1 MSYSLSLHDVVGSRP
16 HKRRRFSLHDSE
28 HPDDIDDLEIKS
40 MTEDE
45 ADLGIRQLIAEEI
58 DLEIAIRQRLLNT
71 IDSRITWALLLQEA
85 LARDSSTPAP
95 DATPDDFQEAALD
108 ALNAVE
114 APCAFLFDREESVYD
129 DAEPPSLRSFSP
141 VAPAQRD
148 RIPPKVR
155 PTRTAA
161 AKLHPQKKLLYIR
174 LPPSQI
180 AVDEQ
185 IAILTCPICTRTQ
198 FSTLQGLLNH
208 ARLAHGIEWASH
220 DACITACA
228 ALVPSS
234 DEVEKDRVE
243 EEGTEVPWGGN
254 VVGLQRLFERAVGV
268 NLPASLISEEGQ
280 GAAGAAAIPSTLLS
294 RTLGLHADSPALAPF
309 LGRTPKRRCIH
320 AYEEDTDVDIL
331 SIDTAPH
338 RPSPSLESR
347 EGVTRGTDVRSG
359 HPWRMAFPHRNRA
372 RPELDLVV
380 DAPAL
385 VDKVADN
392 TAAPAIPG
400 STTSRFHNTARVHIT
415 DRSLFISPSRRLDLS
430 ISPSHTHRWMLS
442 VTAPSYSI
450 PLASFMIRLTVLA
463 VAPTDSTQRQPCTVD
478 KAPFAI
484 IGSSSEPFLA
494 KVVMEWASG
503 GRMEVEH
510 WIDLDTGNAA
520 SSVLGSEQVLDV
532 ELDRGT
538 RLLPVPSG
546 PPPPIPSLEREP
558 AEITRQSV
566 TKPQESIDELGYEKV
581 LRSLL
586 PRVPMTL
593 KDMKFRSP
601 FQVPYKLVPSPAHL
615 LALVP
620 GRRKAIEWGRARA
633 LQALY
638 VQHAASAS
646 AELISL
652 TIGDVYAFLEDSG
665 LFPRS
670 SSKITVPVPIAKD
683 KKDKVKDKDKEKASA
698 LSPVDEP
705 CLFCGIKK
713 RVHPALAVTVKVKK
727 EPVFDETTNW
737 VCDIVPPHELERG
750 LRIPFVDSTKILG
763 GLETALYAGETAG
776 DGRAQSL
783 LHQHMT
789 SSQTLRPW
797 RYSARQIVSLN
808 PPDLILAIHRSV
820 GSLRLPHFPE
830 LPSPSLDK
838 YRTNSEVEEAFA
850 PSALLAAALKP
861 FITVLVRSAVD
872 VAKRDIAIASGT
884 GNSGAVAVAGQ
895 GKVARTKRGRKVG
908 SVLTPGHI
916 LRGLSLPNPV
926 HGGGL
931 GTTTLKD
938 VLGLCLAGVGV
949 PVEFGRSMTRASLR
963 QIVDRD
969 GSVEMGVTGE
979 GDVVKIEPP

>member
-1 MSYSLSLHDVVGSRP
+1 MYMNHSLSLHDGVGSRP
-16 HKRRRFSLHDSE
+16 HKRRRFSLHE

-40 MTEDE
+40 VTEDE

-95 DATPDDFQEAALD
+95 DGTPDDFQEAALD

-141 VAPAQRD
+141 VAPAQRE
-148 RIPPKVR
+148 RIPPKIR

-185 IAILTCPICTRTQ
+185 IAILTCPTCTRTQ

-228 ALVPSS
+228 ALVPSG

-268 NLPASLISEEGQ
+268 NLPASLVSEEGL
-280 GAAGAAAIPSTLLS
+280 GTAGAATIPSTLLS

-338 RPSPSLESR
+338 RPFPSLESR
-347 EGVTRGTDVRSG
+347 EGVTRRTDVRGG

-392 TAAPAIPG
+392 TTTPAIPG
-400 STTSRFHNTARVHIT
+400 STTSRFHITARVHIT
-415 DRSLFISPSRRLDLS
+415 DRSLFISPGRRVDLS

-463 VAPTDSTQRQPCTVD
+463 AAPSDNTQRQPRTVD

-494 KVVMEWASG
+494 KVIMEWASG
-503 GRMEVEH
+503 GRKEVEH
-510 WIDLDTGNAA
+510 WIDLDPGNAA

-532 ELDRGT
+532 ELDKGT

-670 SSKITVPVPIAKD
+670 SSKITVPVLSAKD
-683 KKDKVKDKDKEKASA
+683 KKDKAKDKDKDKESA

-705 CLFCGIKK
+705 CFVCGIKK
-713 RVHPALAVTVKVKK
+713 RFHPALAVTVKVKK
-727 EPVFDETTNW
+727 EPVFDETINW
-737 VCDIVPPHELERG
+737 VCDIVPPHELKRG
-750 LRIPFVDSTKILG
+750 LRIPIVDSTKIFGG
-763 GLETALYAGETAG
+763 GLETALYAG
-776 DGRAQSL
+776 DGRVQSL
-783 LHQHMT
+783 PHQHMT
-789 SSQTLRPW
+789 SSQTLRPS
-797 RYSARQIVSLN
+797 RYSARQILSLS
-808 PPDLILAIHRSV
+808 PPDLILAIHRNV

-830 LPSPSLDK
+830 LPSHSLDK
-838 YRTNSEVEEAFA
+838 CRTNSEVEEAFA

-861 FITVLVRSAVD
+861 FIAVLVRSAVD

-895 GKVARTKRGRKVG
+895 GKAARTKRGRKVG

-916 LRGLSLPNPV
+916 LRGLSLPSPV

>member
-1 MSYSLSLHDVVGSRP
+1 MC
-16 HKRRRFSLHDSE
+16 FSLHED
-28 HPDDIDDLEIKS
+28 HDVDLETKS
-40 MTEDE
+40 VTEDE

-58 DLEIAIRQRLLNT
+58 DLEIAIRQRLLST
-71 IDSRITWALLLQEA
+71 IDSRITWALMLQEA

-95 DATPDDFQEAALD
+95 DDAPDDFQEAALE

-114 APCAFLFDREESVYD
+114 TPCAFLFDREESVYD

-141 VAPAQRD
+141 VAPTQRE

-155 PTRTAA
+155 PMRSAA

-174 LPPSQI
+174 LPPSQG

-185 IAILTCPICTRTQ
+185 IAILTCPTCTRTQ

-228 ALVPSS
+228 VPVSPS
-234 DEVEKDRVE
+234 DEMEKDRVE
-243 EEGTEVPWGGN
+243 EEGVEVSWGGS

-268 NLPASLISEEGQ
+268 NLPPSLVSQEGQ
-280 GAAGAAAIPSTLLS
+280 GAADAAAIPSTLLS

-320 AYEEDTDVDIL
+320 AYDEDTDVDIL
-331 SIDTAPH
+331 NIDTAP
-338 RPSPSLESR
+338 RRLSPSVESR
-347 EGVTRGTDVRSG
+347 EGVTRRADHGSG

-372 RPELDLVV
+372 RPELDLIV

-385 VDKVADN
+385 VDNVAEI
-392 TAAPAIPG
+392 TATPVIPG
-400 STTSRFHNTARVHIT
+400 STTSRFHITARVHIT
-415 DRSLFISPSRRLDLS
+415 DRSLFISPSRRVDLS
-430 ISPSHTHRWMLS
+430 IPPSHTHRWMLS

-463 VAPTDSTQRQPCTVD
+463 VAPSDNTQRQPCTVD

-494 KVVMEWASG
+494 KVVMEWVSG

-510 WIDLDTGNAA
+510 WINLDPGNAA

-538 RLLPVPSG
+538 RFLPVPSG

-566 TKPQESIDELGYEKV
+566 TKPQESTDQLGHEKV

-638 VQHAASAS
+638 VQHAASVS

-652 TIGDVYAFLEDSG
+652 TVGDVYAFLEDSG
-665 LFPRS
+665 LFPRLS
-670 SSKITVPVPIAKD
+670 LKIEVPIPSAKE
-683 KKDKVKDKDKEKASA
+683 KKDKVKDKDKEKESVLLPA
-698 LSPVDEP
+698 DEP
-705 CLFCGIKK
+705 CFICGIKK
-713 RVHPALAVTVKVKK
+713 RFHPALVVTTKVKK
-727 EPVFDETTNW
+727 EPVFDETVTW

-750 LRIPFVDSTKILG
+750 LRIPIVDLTKIFGG
-763 GLETALYAGETAG
+763 GLETSLYAGETAG
-776 DGRAQSL
+776 DGRAPP
-783 LHQHMT
+783 HQPMA
-789 SSQTLRPW
+789 SSQMLRPW
-797 RYSARQIVSLN
+797 RHSARQIVSLS

-820 GSLRLPHFPE
+820 GSLRLPHYPE

-838 YRTNSEVEEAFA
+838 RRTNSEVEEAFA
-850 PSALLAAALKP
+850 PSALLAAVLKP
-861 FITVLVRSAVD
+861 FIAVLVRSAVD
-872 VAKRDIAIASGT
+872 VAKQDIAIASGA
-884 GNSGAVAVAGQ
+884 GNSGAVGVAGP

-908 SVLTPGHI
+908 SILTPGHI

-931 GTTTLKD
+931 ATNTLKD

-949 PVEFGRSMTRASLR
+949 PVEFGRSLTRASLR

-969 GSVEMGVTGE
+969 GSVEMGEVGE
-979 GDVVKIEPP
+979 GDVVKVEPP

>member
-1 MSYSLSLHDVVGSRP
+1 MSHSLSLHEVVGFRP
-16 HKRRRFSLHDSE
+16 HKRRRFSPHEDHDV
-28 HPDDIDDLEIKS
+28 DLETKS
-40 MTEDE
+40 VTEDE

-58 DLEIAIRQRLLNT
+58 DLEIAIRQRLLST
-71 IDSRITWALLLQEA
+71 IDSRITWALMLQEA
-85 LARDSSTPAP
+85 LVRDSSTPAP

-114 APCAFLFDREESVYD
+114 VPCAFLFDREESVYD

-141 VAPAQRD
+141 VAPTLRE

-185 IAILTCPICTRTQ
+185 IAILTCPTCTRTQ

-228 ALVPSS
+228 VPVSSS

-243 EEGTEVPWGGN
+243 EEGVEVPWGGS

-268 NLPASLISEEGQ
+268 NLLASLVSEEGQ

-294 RTLGLHADSPALAPF
+294 RTLGLHADSPALALF

-331 SIDTAPH
+331 SIDIAPR
-338 RPSPSLESR
+338 RPSSTFESR
-347 EGVTRGTDVRSG
+347 EGVTRRADEGDHH

-380 DAPAL
+380 DVPAL
-385 VDKVADN
+385 VDNVAEN
-392 TAAPAIPG
+392 TTTSAIPG
-400 STTSRFHNTARVHIT
+400 STTSRFHITARVHIT
-415 DRSLFISPSRRLDLS
+415 DRSLFISPSRRVDLS
-430 ISPSHTHRWMLS
+430 IPPSHTHRWMLS

-463 VAPTDSTQRQPCTVD
+463 VAPSDNTQRQPCTVE
-478 KAPFAI
+478 KMPFAI

-510 WIDLDTGNAA
+510 WIDLDPGNAA
-520 SSVLGSEQVLDV
+520 SSVLGSEQVHDV

-538 RLLPVPSG
+538 RLLPVPLG

-558 AEITRQSV
+558 AEITRQSM
-566 TKPQESIDELGYEKV
+566 TKSQESINELGYEKV

-638 VQHAASAS
+638 VQHASSAS

-652 TIGDVYAFLEDSG
+652 TVGD
-665 LFPRS
+665 FPFRS
-670 SSKITVPVPIAKD
+670 AKD
-683 KKDKVKDKDKEKASA
+683 KKDKVKDKDRETESTP
-698 LSPVDEP
+698 LPVDEP
-705 CLFCGIKK
+705 CFVCGIKK
-713 RVHPALAVTVKVKK
+713 RFHPALAVTAKVKK
-727 EPVFDETTNW
+727 EPIFDETVTW

-750 LRIPFVDSTKILG
+750 LRIPTVDLTKIFGG
-763 GLETALYAGETAG
+763 GLETALYAGATAE
-776 DGRAQSL
+776 DGRALPHQS
-783 LHQHMT
+783 MA

-797 RYSARQIVSLN
+797 RYSPRQIVSLS
-808 PPDLILAIHRSV
+808 PPDLILTIHRSV
-820 GSLRLPHFPE
+820 GSLRLSHFPE
-830 LPSPSLDK
+830 LPSPSLDNR
-838 YRTNSEVEEAFA
+838 RTNSEVEEAFA
-850 PSALLAAALKP
+850 PSALLAAVLKP
-861 FITVLVRSAVD
+861 FIAVLVRSAVD
-872 VAKRDIAIASGT
+872 VAKRDIAIASGV
-884 GNSGAVAVAGQ
+884 GNSSTVAVAGQ

-908 SVLTPGHI
+908 SVLTPGHL

-926 HGGGL
+926 HGDGL
-931 GTTTLKD
+931 ATTTLKD
-938 VLGLCLAGVGV
+938 MLGLCLAGVRV
-949 PVEFGRSMTRASLR
+949 PVEFGRSLTRASLR

-969 GSVEMGVTGE
+969 GSVEMREADE
-979 GDVVKIEPP
+979 GDVVKVEPP

>member
-1 MSYSLSLHDVVGSRP
+1 MSHSLSLHDVVGSPP
-16 HKRRRFSLHDSE
+16 HKRRRSSPHED
-28 HPDDIDDLEIKS
+28 HNIDLEPKS
-40 MTEDE
+40 VIDE
-45 ADLGIRQLIAEEI
+45 TDLGIRQLIAEEI
-58 DLEIAIRQRLLNT
+58 DLEISIRERLLNT
-71 IDSRITWALLLQEA
+71 IDSRITWALMLQEA
-85 LARDSSTPAP
+85 LARDSSTPVP
-95 DATPDDFQEAALD
+95 DATADDFQEAALD

-114 APCAFLFDREESVYD
+114 VPCAFLYDREESVYD
-129 DAEPPSLRSFSP
+129 DAEPPLRSFSP
-141 VAPAQRD
+141 VAPTQRE

-161 AKLHPQKKLLYIR
+161 AKIHPQKKLLYIR
-174 LPPSQI
+174 LHPSQI
-180 AVDEQ
+180 IADEQ
-185 IAILTCPICTRTQ
+185 IAILTCPTCTRTQ

-228 ALVPSS
+228 VPVPSS

-243 EEGTEVPWGGN
+243 EEGVEVPWGGS

-268 NLPASLISEEGQ
+268 NLPTSLVSEEGL

-309 LGRTPKRRCIH
+309 LGRAPKRRCIH
-320 AYEEDTDVDIL
+320 TYEENTDVDIL
-331 SIDTAPH
+331 SVDTAPR
-338 RPSPSLESR
+338 RPSPSVEGR
-347 EGVTRGTDVRSG
+347 EAVMREADKGGGR
-359 HPWRMAFPHRNRA
+359 PWRMALPHRNRA

-380 DAPAL
+380 NAPAL
-385 VDKVADN
+385 VDDVAEN
-392 TAAPAIPG
+392 TATPAIPG
-400 STTSRFHNTARVHIT
+400 STTSRFHITARVHIT
-415 DRSLFISPSRRLDLS
+415 DRSLFISPSRRVDLS
-430 ISPSHTHRWMLS
+430 VPPSHTHRWMLS

-463 VAPTDSTQRQPCTVD
+463 VVPSDNTLRQPCTVD
-478 KAPFAI
+478 KVPFAI

-510 WIDLDTGNAA
+510 WVDLDPGNAT

-558 AEITRQSV
+558 AEITRQFV
-566 TKPQESIDELGYEKV
+566 AKPQESADELGYEKI

-615 LALVP
+615 LTLVP

-638 VQHAASAS
+638 VQHVASAS
-646 AELISL
+646 VDSISL
-652 TIGDVYAFLEDSG
+652 TVGDVYAFLEDSG

-670 SSKITVPVPIAKD
+670 SSKNESPVPSAKE
-683 KKDKVKDKDKEKASA
+683 KKDRAKVKDKEKESA
-698 LSPVDEP
+698 ISPVDEP
-705 CLFCGIKK
+705 CFVCGIKK
-713 RVHPALAVTVKVKK
+713 RFHPALTINVKVKK
-727 EPVFDETTNW
+727 EPVFDETVTW
-737 VCDIVPPHELERG
+737 VCDIVPPQELERG
-750 LRIPFVDSTKILG
+750 LRIPIVNLTQIFG
-763 GLETALYAGETAG
+763 GELETALYAGNTAG
-776 DGRAQSL
+776 DGRALPQ
-783 LHQHMT
+783 QPMT
-789 SSQTLRPW
+789 SSPILGPW
-797 RYSARQIVSLN
+797 RYSARQIVSLS

-838 YRTNSEVEEAFA
+838 CRTNSEVEEAFA
-850 PSALLAAALKP
+850 PSALLAAVLKP
-861 FITVLVRSAVD
+861 FIAVLVRSAVD
-872 VAKRDIAIASGT
+872 VAKRDIAIASGAGT
-884 GNSGAVAVAGQ
+884 SSVVAVAGP
-895 GKVARTKRGRKVG
+895 GKVPRAKRGRKVG
-908 SVLTPGHI
+908 CILTPGHI
-916 LRGLSLPNPV
+916 LRGLSLPTPV
-926 HGGGL
+926 HGGAL
-931 GTTTLKD
+931 AMTKLND
-938 VLGLCLAGVGV
+938 VLGLCLAEVGV
-949 PVEFGRSMTRASLR
+949 PVEFGRSFTRASLR
-963 QIVDRD
+963 PMVDRD
-969 GSVEMGVTGE
+969 GSVGTGKASK
-979 GDVVKIEPP
+979 GNVVKVEPP

>member
-1 MSYSLSLHDVVGSRP
+1 MSHSLSLHDVVSSRP
-16 HKRRRFSLHDSE
+16 QKRRRFSLHEDHNVE
-28 HPDDIDDLEIKS
+28 LETKFV
-40 MTEDE
+40 TEDE

-58 DLEIAIRQRLLNT
+58 DLDIAIRQRLLST
-71 IDSRITWALLLQEA
+71 IESRITWALMLQEA
-85 LARDSSTPAP
+85 LTRDSSTPVP
-95 DATPDDFQEAALD
+95 DATVDDFQEAALD

-114 APCAFLFDREESVYD
+114 VPCAFLFDREESVYD
-129 DAEPPSLRSFSP
+129 DAEPSSLRSFSP
-141 VAPAQRD
+141 VAPTQRE

-174 LPPSQI
+174 LPPSQTAI
-180 AVDEQ
+180 DEQ
-185 IAILTCPICTRTQ
+185 IAILTCPTCTRTQ

-228 ALVPSS
+228 VPIPSS
-234 DEVEKDRVE
+234 DDVEKGRVE
-243 EEGTEVPWGGN
+243 EEGVEVPWGGS

-268 NLPASLISEEGQ
+268 NIPASLVYEEGQ
-280 GAAGAAAIPSTLLS
+280 GAAAIPSTLLS

-309 LGRTPKRRCIH
+309 LGRIPKRRCIH
-320 AYEEDTDVDIL
+320 TYEEDTEVDIL
-331 SIDTAPH
+331 SIDTAPC
-338 RPSPSLESR
+338 RPSPGFESR
-347 EGVTRGTDVRSG
+347 EGVTRRADEGDG
-359 HPWRMAFPHRNRA
+359 HPWRMAFPHRNNA

-380 DAPAL
+380 DVPAL
-385 VDKVADN
+385 IDNAAEN
-392 TAAPAIPG
+392 TATPAIPG
-400 STTSRFHNTARVHIT
+400 STTSRFHITARVHIT
-415 DRSLFISPSRRLDLS
+415 DRSLFISPSRRLDLGIPS
-430 ISPSHTHRWMLS
+430 SHTHRWMLS

-463 VAPTDSTQRQPCTVD
+463 VAPSDNTQRQPCTVD

-510 WIDLDTGNAA
+510 WIDLDPGSAA

-546 PPPPIPSLEREP
+546 PPLPIPSLEREP

-566 TKPQESIDELGYEKV
+566 TKPQESADELGYEKV

-638 VQHAASAS
+638 VQHVASAS

-652 TIGDVYAFLEDSG
+652 TVGDVYAFLEDSG

-670 SSKITVPVPIAKD
+670 SSKIEDPVPSAKE
-683 KKDKVKDKDKEKASA
+683 KKDKSKDKEKEST

-705 CLFCGIKK
+705 CFVCGIKK
-713 RVHPALAVTVKVKK
+713 RFHPILAATVKVKK
-727 EPVFDETTNW
+727 EPVFDETGPW

-750 LRIPFVDSTKILG
+750 LRIPIVDLMKIFGG
-763 GLETALYAGETAG
+763 GLEIVLYAGETAG
-776 DGRAQSL
+776 DVGPLPHQPIASSL
-783 LHQHMT
+783 
-789 SSQTLRPW
+789 LRPW
-797 RYSARQIVSLN
+797 RYSARQITSLS

-820 GSLRLPHFPE
+820 GSLRLLHFPD
-830 LPSPSLDK
+830 LLSPSLDK
-838 YRTNSEVEEAFA
+838 RRTNSEIEEAFA
-850 PSALLAAALKP
+850 PSALLAAVLKP
-861 FITVLVRSAVD
+861 FIAALVRSAVD
-872 VAKRDIAIASGT
+872 VAKRDIAIASGA
-884 GNSGAVAVAGQ
+884 GNSGAVPVAGQ
-895 GKVARTKRGRKVG
+895 VKVARTKRGRKVG

-926 HGGGL
+926 RGGGL
-931 GTTTLKD
+931 ATATVKD
-938 VLGLCLAGVGV
+938 MLRLYLARVGV
-949 PVEFGRSMTRASLR
+949 PVEFGRSLTRASLR
-963 QIVDRD
+963 QILDRD
-969 GSVEMGVTGE
+969 GSVEMGVTSE
-979 GDVVKIEPP
+979 GDVVKVEPP

>member
-1 MSYSLSLHDVVGSRP
+1 M
-16 HKRRRFSLHDSE
+16 
-28 HPDDIDDLEIKS
+28 
-40 MTEDE
+40 
-45 ADLGIRQLIAEEI
+45 RQLIAEEI
-58 DLEIAIRQRLLNT
+58 DLEIAIRQRLLST
-71 IDSRITWALLLQEA
+71 IDSRITWALMLQEA

-95 DATPDDFQEAALD
+95 DAAQDDFQEAALD

-114 APCAFLFDREESVYD
+114 VPCAFLYDREESVHD

-141 VAPAQRD
+141 VATTQRE

-180 AVDEQ
+180 AVDDQ
-185 IAILTCPICTRTQ
+185 IAVLTCPTCTRTQ

-228 ALVPSS
+228 VPVPSS
-234 DEVEKDRVE
+234 DEAERERVE
-243 EEGTEVPWGGN
+243 DEGVEVPWGGS

-268 NLPASLISEEGQ
+268 NVPAPLLSEEGE
-280 GAAGAAAIPSTLLS
+280 GAAGATAIPSTLLS

-331 SIDTAPH
+331 NIDTTLL

-347 EGVTRGTDVRSG
+347 EVTKRSEG
-359 HPWRMAFPHRNRA
+359 DHPWRMTFPHRNRA

-385 VDKVADN
+385 VDNGAEN
-392 TAAPAIPG
+392 TATPTIPG
-400 STTSRFHNTARVHIT
+400 STTSRFHITARVHIT
-415 DRSLFISPSRRLDLS
+415 DRSLFISPSRRVDLS
-430 ISPSHTHRWMLS
+430 IPPSHTHRWMLS

-463 VAPTDSTQRQPCTVD
+463 VAPSDNTQRQPCTVD
-478 KAPFAI
+478 KVPFAI

-510 WIDLDTGNAA
+510 WIDLDPGNAV

-558 AEITRQSV
+558 ADITRQSV
-566 TKPQESIDELGYEKV
+566 TKPEESTDGSGYEKV

-601 FQVPYKLVPSPAHL
+601 VQVPYKLVPSPAHL

-638 VQHAASAS
+638 VQHTASAS

-652 TIGDVYAFLEDSG
+652 TVGDVYAFLEDSG

-670 SSKITVPVPIAKD
+670 SSKTEAPIPSGKE
-683 KKDKVKDKDKEKASA
+683 KKDKDKEKESA

-705 CLFCGIKK
+705 CFVCGIKK
-713 RVHPALAVTVKVKK
+713 RFHLALAVTTKVKK
-727 EPVFDETTNW
+727 EPVFDETVTW
-737 VCDIVPPHELERG
+737 VCDIVPSHELERG
-750 LRIPFVDSTKILG
+750 LRIPIVDMTKIFGG
-763 GLETALYAGETAG
+763 GLETALYAGETPG
-776 DGRAQSL
+776 DRRVLA
-783 LHQHMT
+783 HQPLA
-789 SSQTLRPW
+789 SSQVLIPW
-797 RYSARQIVSLN
+797 RYAPQQIVSLSS
-808 PPDLILAIHRSV
+808 PDLILAIHKSV
-820 GSLRLPHFPE
+820 GSLRLPHFPKF
-830 LPSPSLDK
+830 PSPSLDK
-838 YRTNSEVEEAFA
+838 CRTNLEVEEAFA

-861 FITVLVRSAVD
+861 FISVLVRSAVD
-872 VAKRDIAIASGT
+872 VAKRDIAIASGA

-926 HGGGL
+926 HGGGFA
-931 GTTTLKD
+931 TTTLKD
-938 VLGLCLAGVGV
+938 LLGLCLAGVGV
-949 PVEFGRSMTRASLR
+949 PLEFGRSLTRASLR
-963 QIVDRD
+963 HIVDQD
-969 GSVEMGVTGE
+969 SSVEMGQAAE
-979 GDVVKIEPP
+979 GNVVKVEPP

>member
-1 MSYSLSLHDVVGSRP
+1 
-16 HKRRRFSLHDSE
+16 
-28 HPDDIDDLEIKS
+28 
-40 MTEDE
+40 
-45 ADLGIRQLIAEEI
+45 
-58 DLEIAIRQRLLNT
+58 
-71 IDSRITWALLLQEA
+71 
-85 LARDSSTPAP
+85 
-95 DATPDDFQEAALD
+95 
-108 ALNAVE
+108 
-114 APCAFLFDREESVYD
+114 
-129 DAEPPSLRSFSP
+129 
-141 VAPAQRD
+141 
-148 RIPPKVR
+148 
-155 PTRTAA
+155 
-161 AKLHPQKKLLYIR
+161 
-174 LPPSQI
+174 
-180 AVDEQ
+180 
-185 IAILTCPICTRTQ
+185 
-198 FSTLQGLLNH
+198 
-208 ARLAHGIEWASH
+208 
-220 DACITACA
+220 
-228 ALVPSS
+228 
-234 DEVEKDRVE
+234 
-243 EEGTEVPWGGN
+243 
-254 VVGLQRLFERAVGV
+254 
-268 NLPASLISEEGQ
+268 
-280 GAAGAAAIPSTLLS
+280 
-294 RTLGLHADSPALAPF
+294 
-309 LGRTPKRRCIH
+309 
-320 AYEEDTDVDIL
+320 
-331 SIDTAPH
+331 
-338 RPSPSLESR
+338 
-347 EGVTRGTDVRSG
+347 
-359 HPWRMAFPHRNRA
+359 
-372 RPELDLVV
+372 
-380 DAPAL
+380 
-385 VDKVADN
+385 
-392 TAAPAIPG
+392 
-400 STTSRFHNTARVHIT
+400 
-415 DRSLFISPSRRLDLS
+415 
-430 ISPSHTHRWMLS
+430 
-442 VTAPSYSI
+442 
-450 PLASFMIRLTVLA
+450 MIRLTVLA
-463 VAPTDSTQRQPCTVD
+463 VAPSDNTQRQPCTVD

-670 SSKITVPVPIAKD
+670 SSKITVPVPNAKD
-683 KKDKVKDKDKEKASA
+683 KKDKVKDKDKEKESA

-705 CLFCGIKK
+705 CFVCGIKK
-713 RVHPALAVTVKVKK
+713 RFHPALAVTVKVKK
-727 EPVFDETTNW
+727 EPVFDETINW

-750 LRIPFVDSTKILG
+750 LRIPIVDSTKIFGG
-763 GLETALYAGETAG
+763 GLETALYAGDTAG

-783 LHQHMT
+783 PHQHMT

-797 RYSARQIVSLN
+797 RYSARQIVSLS

-820 GSLRLPHFPE
+820 GSLCLPHFPE
-830 LPSPSLDK
+830 FPSPSLDMC
-838 YRTNSEVEEAFA
+838 RTNSEVEEVFA

-861 FITVLVRSAVD
+861 LITVLVRSAVD
-872 VAKRDIAIASGT
+872 VAKRDIAIASGA

-895 GKVARTKRGRKVG
+895 GKVARTKRGRKLG
-908 SVLTPGHI
+908 SILTPGHI

-931 GTTTLKD
+931 GMTTLKD

>member
-1 MSYSLSLHDVVGSRP
+1 MSHSLSLHDVVGSPP
-16 HKRRRFSLHDSE
+16 HKRRCFSLHED
-28 HPDDIDDLEIKS
+28 HDVDLETKS
-40 MTEDE
+40 VTEDE

-58 DLEIAIRQRLLNT
+58 DLEIAIRQRLLST
-71 IDSRITWALLLQEA
+71 IDSRITWALMLQEA
-85 LARDSSTPAP
+85 LVRDSSTPVP

-114 APCAFLFDREESVYD
+114 VPCAFLFDREESVYD
-129 DAEPPSLRSFSP
+129 DPEPPSLRSFSP
-141 VAPAQRD
+141 VAPTQRE

-180 AVDEQ
+180 AVDEH
-185 IAILTCPICTRTQ
+185 IAILTCPTCTRTQ
-198 FSTLQGLLNH
+198 FTTLQGLLNH

-228 ALVPSS
+228 VPVPSS
-234 DEVEKDRVE
+234 DEAEKDRVE
-243 EEGTEVPWGGN
+243 EEGVEVPWGGS

-268 NLPASLISEEGQ
+268 NLPASLVSEEGQ

-294 RTLGLHADSPALAPF
+294 RTLGLHADSPALATF

-331 SIDTAPH
+331 SIDTAPR
-338 RPSPSLESR
+338 RPSPSFESR
-347 EGVTRGTDVRSG
+347 EGVARRAYEGVSR

-385 VDKVADN
+385 VDNVAET
-392 TAAPAIPG
+392 TATPAIPG
-400 STTSRFHNTARVHIT
+400 STTSRFHITARVHIT
-415 DRSLFISPSRRLDLS
+415 DRSLFISPSRRVDLS
-430 ISPSHTHRWMLS
+430 IPPSHTHRWMLS

-463 VAPTDSTQRQPCTVD
+463 VAPSDNTQRQPCTVD
-478 KAPFAI
+478 KVPFAI

-510 WIDLDTGNAA
+510 WIDLDPGNAA

-538 RLLPVPSG
+538 RLLPVPPG
-546 PPPPIPSLEREP
+546 PPPHIPSLEREP

-566 TKPQESIDELGYEKV
+566 TKPQESINELGYEKV

-601 FQVPYKLVPSPAHL
+601 FQVPYKLVPSPVHL

-646 AELISL
+646 AELMSL
-652 TIGDVYAFLEDSG
+652 TVGDVYAFLEDSG

-670 SSKITVPVPIAKD
+670 SSKIEDLVPSAKD
-683 KKDKVKDKDKEKASA
+683 KKDKVKDKDRETESA
-698 LSPVDEP
+698 LLPVDEP
-705 CLFCGIKK
+705 CFVCGIKK
-713 RVHPALAVTVKVKK
+713 RFHPALAVTTKVKK
-727 EPVFDETTNW
+727 EPVFDETVSW

-750 LRIPFVDSTKILG
+750 LRIPIIDLTKIFGG
-763 GLETALYAGETAG
+763 GLETALYAGEAAG
-776 DGRAQSL
+776 DGRGL
-783 LHQHMT
+783 PHQPMA
-789 SSQTLRPW
+789 SSQILRPW
-797 RYSARQIVSLN
+797 RYSARQIVSLS

-838 YRTNSEVEEAFA
+838 RRTNSEIEEAFA
-850 PSALLAAALKP
+850 PSALLAAVLKP
-861 FITVLVRSAVD
+861 FIAVLVRSAVD
-872 VAKRDIAIASGT
+872 VAKRDIAIASGA
-884 GNSGAVAVAGQ
+884 GNSSTVAVAGQ
-895 GKVARTKRGRKVG
+895 GKVTRTKRGRKVG

-926 HGGGL
+926 HGSGL
-931 GTTTLKD
+931 TATTLKD
-938 VLGLCLAGVGV
+938 MLGLCLTGVRV
-949 PVEFGRSMTRASLR
+949 PVEFGRSLTRTSLR
-963 QIVDRD
+963 QIMDRD
-969 GSVEMGVTGE
+969 GSVEMREAGE
-979 GDVVKIEPP
+979 SGVVKVEPP

>member
-1 MSYSLSLHDVVGSRP
+1 MSHSLSLHNVVGSPP
-16 HKRRRFSLHDSE
+16 HKRRRFSLHEE
-28 HPDDIDDLEIKS
+28 HNINLEPKS
-40 MTEDE
+40 VTEDE
-45 ADLGIRQLIAEEI
+45 TDLGIRQLIAEEI

-71 IDSRITWALLLQEA
+71 IDSRITWALMLQEA
-85 LARDSSTPAP
+85 LAQDSSTLVP
-95 DATPDDFQEAALD
+95 DATADDFQEAALD

-114 APCAFLFDREESVYD
+114 VPCAFLYDREESVYD
-129 DAEPPSLRSFSP
+129 EAEPPLRSFSP
-141 VAPAQRD
+141 VAPTQRE

-161 AKLHPQKKLLYIR
+161 AKIHPQKKLLYIR

-185 IAILTCPICTRTQ
+185 IAILTCPTCTRTQ

-208 ARLAHGIEWASH
+208 ARLAHGTEWASH

-228 ALVPSS
+228 VPVPSS

-243 EEGTEVPWGGN
+243 EEGFEVPWGGS

-268 NLPASLISEEGQ
+268 NIPTSLISEEGQ
-280 GAAGAAAIPSTLLS
+280 GAAGMAAIPSTLLS

-309 LGRTPKRRCIH
+309 LGRVPKRRCIH
-320 AYEEDTDVDIL
+320 TYEEDTDVDIL
-331 SIDTAPH
+331 SVDTALR
-338 RPSPSLESR
+338 RPSPRFEGR
-347 EGVTRGTDVRSG
+347 EADEGGGR
-359 HPWRMAFPHRNRA
+359 PWRMTFPHRNRA

-380 DAPAL
+380 DAPAF
-385 VDKVADN
+385 VDNVAEN
-392 TAAPAIPG
+392 TATPAIPG
-400 STTSRFHNTARVHIT
+400 STTSRFHITARVHIT
-415 DRSLFISPSRRLDLS
+415 DRSLFISPNRRVDLS
-430 ISPSHTHRWMLS
+430 IPPSHTHRWMLS

-463 VAPTDSTQRQPCTVD
+463 VAPSDNTLRQSCTVD
-478 KAPFAI
+478 KVPFAI

-510 WIDLDTGNAA
+510 WIDLDPGNAT

-532 ELDRGT
+532 ELDKGT

-546 PPPPIPSLEREP
+546 LPPPIPSLEREP

-566 TKPQESIDELGYEKV
+566 AKPRESVDELGYEKV

-601 FQVPYKLVPSPAHL
+601 FQVPYKLVPSVAHL

-638 VQHAASAS
+638 VQHTSSAPDS
-646 AELISL
+646 VDLISL
-652 TIGDVYAFLEDSG
+652 TVGDVYAFLEDSG

-670 SSKITVPVPIAKD
+670 SSKNEVPVPSAKE
-683 KKDKVKDKDKEKASA
+683 KKDRAKVKDKEKESA
-698 LSPVDEP
+698 ILPVDEP
-705 CLFCGIKK
+705 CFVCGIKK
-713 RVHPALAVTVKVKK
+713 RFHPALTVTVKVKK
-727 EPVFDETTNW
+727 EPVFDETVTW
-737 VCDIVPPHELERG
+737 VCDIVPPHELERD
-750 LRIPFVDSTKILG
+750 LRIPIVNLTKIFG
-763 GLETALYAGETAG
+763 GELETALYAGNTAG
-776 DGRAQSL
+776 DRRAL
-783 LHQHMT
+783 PHQPMA
-789 SSQTLRPW
+789 SSQMLGAW
-797 RYSARQIVSLN
+797 RYSARQIVSLS

-820 GSLRLPHFPE
+820 GSLRLSHFPE

-838 YRTNSEVEEAFA
+838 RRTNSEVEEAFA
-850 PSALLAAALKP
+850 PSALLAAVLKP
-861 FITVLVRSAVD
+861 FIAVLVRSAVD
-872 VAKRDIAIASGT
+872 VAKRDIAIASGAGT
-884 GNSGAVAVAGQ
+884 SSVVAVAGQ
-895 GKVARTKRGRKVG
+895 GKVPRTKRGRKVG
-908 SVLTPGHI
+908 CILTPGHI
-916 LRGLSLPNPV
+916 LRGLSLPTPV

-931 GTTTLKD
+931 AMIKLND
-938 VLGLCLAGVGV
+938 VLRLCLAEVGV
-949 PVEFGRSMTRASLR
+949 PMEFGRSFTRASLR
-963 QIVDRD
+963 PMVDQD
-969 GSVEMGVTGE
+969 GSMETGKAVES
-979 GDVVKIEPP
+979 DVVKVEPP